1 LTIGNYFIYKDGML
15 AAEVRK
21 GSAEVLI
28 LGALEARP
36 RHGYDI
42 ARLIEARSKGA
53 IEVNTATLYPTL
65 HRLERKGLITGRWVE
80 RAGERRRRFYRITPA
95 GRAALRDQ
103 RRSWRTFV
111 DALTRAARIREG

>member
-1 LTIGNYFIYKDGML
+1 ML

-42 ARLIEARSKGA
+42 ARLIEARSGGA
-53 IEVNTATLYPTL
+53 IEFNTATLYPTL
-65 HRLERKGLITGRWVE
+65 HRLEQKGLIAGRWVE

-95 GRAALRDQ
+95 GRTALREQ
-103 RRSWRTFV
+103 RRSWRVFV
-111 DALTRAARIREG
+111 DALTRAARIREV